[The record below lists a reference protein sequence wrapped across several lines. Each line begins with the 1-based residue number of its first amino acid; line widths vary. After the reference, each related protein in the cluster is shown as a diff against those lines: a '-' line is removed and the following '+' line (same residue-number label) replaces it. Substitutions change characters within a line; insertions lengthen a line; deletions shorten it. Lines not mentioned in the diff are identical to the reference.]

1 MITIFV
7 LICIPKV
14 TKLWIVTEYNLG
26 SDLWAERSLL
36 FPLNF
41 TFFSGKTRVLR
52 EVPNCELGVR
62 FLEESM
68 QCLHGEELVQAL
80 NKTGNSN
87 GGFSAVSFREGL
99 SVLLHLIVKPW
110 FSERLSKN
118 FWESRTSEVHQKHI
132 TESLI

>member
-1 MITIFV
+1 MIKIFV

-14 TKLWIVTEYNLG
+14 TELWIVTEYNLG
-26 SDLWAERSLL
+26 SELWAERSLL

-41 TFFSGKTRVLR
+41 TFFSGKTSVLR
-52 EVPNCELGVR
+52 KVPNCELGVR

-87 GGFSAVSFREGL
+87 GGYSAVSFREEL
-99 SVLLHLIVKPW
+99 RVLLHLVVKPW
-110 FSERLSKN
+110 FSETLQ
-118 FWESRTSEVHQKHI
+118 ELLGV
-132 TESLI
+132 